1 MFAARFD
8 PAAIVT
14 EPTVKPVLPL
24 KRKVEEVENVEEK
37 SEDESSDNSCE
48 EEDQSESDVSEMSEE
63 EDEDIKDKDREM
75 KDAEE
80 QADQDDQEQQPQQ
93 QQQAEHDIKFSS
105 IISRFN
111 QSIQQLQA
119 QESQSEDNDEE
130 DQVETH
136 DIAPLPQPALPRD
149 YRLSAAETNNNLN
162 WLADPLYIKTTEL
175 KPFTHFQISGK
186 ILKNLQHMGF
196 ENAFASQ
203 IKTLELLIPEIN
215 NKLNP
220 NAIKGD
226 VLVNASTGSGKTLAY
241 TIPVIQSL
249 ENRIVPRLRC
259 IILVPT
265 RPLIIQV
272 YKTLTSV
279 SRGID
284 LNIVT
289 LGKSDMSL
297 NDESLKLKGNVP
309 DVIVSTPGR
318 LVDHLN
324 MRSFTLKDL
333 QWCVIDEADRL
344 LSQSF
349 QDWSNVL
356 ISKLNEVDDGKN
368 ISKSYKPSLTKMI
381 FSATLTTDTGKLS
394 ALQFHNPRL
403 IIVNNEEAIL
413 KSDKIFSLPLTL
425 QEHFTKFTSSQSS
438 YKPLLL
444 LKLLQKRASKHT
456 LVFTKSNEAT
466 IRLSQLLTTL
476 TSKLAP
482 EITVN
487 NISSQLNSSSR
498 SKILQEFSQGSVSV
512 LISTDLIARGLD
524 LSTIRNVV
532 NYDLPPSSREY
543 VHRVGRTARAGQ
555 DGNAYTIV
563 IGRGEGQYFE
573 KIGRDINRADN
584 VQVIELPELT
594 QEEKEAYEV
603 SLKELESM
611 VFKKR

>member
-8 PAAIVT
+8 PTAIVT

-24 KRKVEEVENVEEK
+24 KRKVEEVEEK
-37 SEDESSDNSCE
+37 SEDESSDDSS
-48 EEDQSESDVSEMSEE
+48 EEDDQSQSDESETSEE
-63 EDEDIKDKDREM
+63 EDEDIKDKDSDM
-75 KDAEE
+75 KGSEE
-80 QADQDDQEQQPQQ
+80 EVDQDDQDDQEQQQP
-93 QQQAEHDIKFSS
+93 EHDPKFSS

-111 QSIQQLQA
+111 QSIQQLQT
-119 QESQSEDNDEE
+119 QESQSEDNHEE

-149 YRLSAAETNNNLN
+149 HRLSAAETNNNLN

-186 ILKNLQHMGF
+186 ILKNLKHMGF

-265 RPLIIQV
+265 RPLINQV

-297 NDESLKLKGNVP
+297 NDESMKLKGNVP

-324 MRSFTLKDL
+324 MRSVTLKDL

-444 LKLLQKRASKHT
+444 LKLLQERASKHT

-512 LISTDLIARGLD
+512 LVSTDLIARGLD

-573 KIGRDINRADN
+573 KMGRDINRAGD
-584 VQVIELPELT
+584 VQAIELPEVT
-594 QEEKEAYEV
+594 QEEKEVYEV
-603 SLKELESM
+603 SLKELQSM